1 LWILITI
8 VISIVISI
16 ASPVVEVS
24 ATFPENQAP
33 LFPPVIDP
41 NDLLPANGGD
51 GSEGFVV
58 NGAFSSQS
66 FGMAVAMGDFDGDGY
81 TDLLSGFVPNAPPA
95 IAPPSGVALVFGRR
109 IMPMGPDGLETEPVF
124 ANGDA
129 APDLLRLAIEDRTL
143 FRGWL
148 GWRTRNLGDLDGDGI
163 DDLAFV
169 NRGGR
174 LGQFAGLAFVVYGTP
189 EVGASFANYTNL
201 LPEFGGTGQ
210 AGFVLRGTQS
220 FEFLG
225 QDISAGDIN
234 GDGLT
239 DLALLSERQY
249 APDRLRGIGYVI
261 YGRPGRNMPAETTL
275 DELLDAAPEQGFAIV
290 APVPEGSPPQLV
302 DRAFQSIR
310 VVPDLNGDDL
320 DDIVLCRP
328 QNQFPDTNFNG
339 ECYVIF
345 GRSGQ
350 TPFPA
355 RFDLGDLLSRNVGD
369 GSQGFVIIGRE
380 AEAIGSG
387 DATGNRNGYAV
398 DGIGDFDGDGF
409 NDLLISAVTF
419 SGIGKAYLF
428 FGQGEWPTEIDL
440 RDGLDTVREQVR
452 LTEFHRFF
460 EPPEDRLG
468 FGEFVGGI
476 GDINNDGRPDIM
488 ISAEPPV
495 VQYAGGWVIFGHADP
510 ADDFVV
516 EGLLPEHG
524 GDGRRGF
531 LIRDFEGPFGIKRG
545 AGSAMAGGDFNGDG
559 IDDVALGSRLA
570 NPGNRNRAGR
580 LIVLYG
586 RGHQSLGVPAIGI
599 GGLIVLSLV
608 LLIFG
613 SRTLSRLR
621 GI

>member
-1 LWILITI
+1 M
-8 VISIVISI
+8 ISIVISI
-16 ASPVVEVS
+16 ASPVSQTS
-24 ATFPENQAP
+24 ATVKHNQAP

-51 GSEGFVV
+51 GRVGFVV
-58 NGAFSSQS
+58 NGALPSQL
-66 FGMAVAMGDFDGDGY
+66 FGMAVAMGDFDGDGRS
-81 TDLLSGFVPNAPPA
+81 DLLTGFVPNAPSSSS
-95 IAPPSGVALVFGRR
+95 PSGAALVFGQQEPV
-109 IMPMGPDGLETEPVF
+109 PMQPDGLESLPFFEDTTESS
-124 ANGDA
+124 
-129 APDLLRLAIEDRTL
+129 LIRLAIRDPELLTST
-143 FRGWL
+143 L
-148 GWRTRNLGDLDGDGI
+148 GWRMRNLGDLDGDGTHDFAI
-163 DDLAFV
+163 MAMGSLSGRPV
-169 NRGGR
+169 EGG
-174 LGQFAGLAFVVYGTP
+174 LVLVLYG
-189 EVGASFANYTNL
+189 GAEFGDRFEGFMDL
-201 LPEFGGTGQ
+201 LPDFGGDGQNGFILSGSQTG
-210 AGFVLRGTQS
+210 
-220 FEFLG
+220 EFLG

-355 RFDLGDLLSRNVGD
+355 RFDLGDLLSRNGGD

-380 AEAIGSG
+380 AETIGSG
-387 DATGNRNGYAV
+387 DPAGNRNGYGV

-409 NDLLISAVTF
+409 NDLLISVPFAT
-419 SGIGKAYLF
+419 GIGKAYLF
-428 FGQGEWPTEIDL
+428 FGQAGWPAEIDL
-440 RDGLDTVREQVR
+440 RDGLDVVREQVR
-452 LTEFHRFF
+452 LTEFQRFF
-460 EPPEDRLG
+460 DPPEDRLG

-488 ISAEPPV
+488 ISAEPPI
-495 VQYAGGWVIFGHADP
+495 VQDAGAWVIFGHADP
-510 ADDFVV
+510 ADDFIV

-524 GDGRRGF
+524 GNGSRGF

-580 LIVLYG
+580 VILLYG
-586 RGHQSLGVPAIGI
+586 RGNQSFGVPAIGI

-613 SRTLSRLR
+613 SRMLSRLR